1 MAGGT
6 TEESK
11 TTVLICEDHRVV
23 ADALGT
29 IVGLESDLELVSA
42 PTADPEEAISISAES
57 HPDVVLMDIEL
68 GAAINGLEATRRI
81 KQLSPASNV
90 VILTA
95 HDADAKLI
103 EALEAGAVG
112 FLHKSEAIEG
122 VIDAVRQAA
131 EGNLLIDPSRLP
143 GLLHRIAR
151 ERAAKRD
158 EQLLVA
164 QLTVREREIL
174 QLLARGQRIESIARE
189 LHISPHTVQTHVRNI
204 LAKLGA
210 HSKLE
215 AVAIGMRAGAIQ
227 VNDRF

>member
-1 MAGGT
+1 MAGST
-6 TEESK
+6 TEQAK

-29 IVGLESDLELVSA
+29 IVGLEPDLELVAA
-42 PTADPEEAISISAES
+42 PTADPEEAISISSAS

-68 GAAINGLEATRRI
+68 GGPMDGLEATRRI
-81 KQLSPASNV
+81 KELSPASNV

-95 HDADAKLI
+95 HDADALLV

-131 EGNLLIDPSRLP
+131 DGSPLIDPARLP
-143 GLLHRIAR
+143 ALLHRIAR
-151 ERAAKRD
+151 EREAKRD

-164 QLTVREREIL
+164 QLTGREREIL
-174 QLLARGQRIESIARE
+174 QLLARGQSTEAVSAG
-189 LHISPHTVQTHVRNI
+189 LHISSHTVQTHVRNI

-215 AVAIGMRAGAIQ
+215 AVAIAMRAGAVQ
-227 VNDRF
+227 P